1 MLTSFVQGISRF
13 SFNPHG
19 TDSTRA
25 GRNTAESHPYV
36 HSGVCALPVPGA
48 RIFPAA
54 RAGFA
59 ETSRSYRRRAQAGR
73 RKLEKAAA
81 KTAEYEA
88 ALRAARGEIYREL
101 DQWRRELQTERATAM
116 DQARREADAR
126 IGEAKEELA
135 GEVANLRRTLAGE
148 SDALAAQIADSILRR
163 RAA

>member
-1 MLTSFVQGISRF
+1 LFKAFRGFPSTHMEQTLRALGEILLKAIPTFILVFVLYLYLARVFFRPLQQVLQKR
-13 SFNPHG
+13 HEA
-19 TDSTRA
+19 T
-25 GRNTAESHPYV
+25 E
-36 HSGVCALPVPGA
+36 GA
-48 RIFPAA
+48 RKL
-54 RAGFA
+54 AG
-59 ETSRSYRRRAQAGR
+59 ESM
-73 RKLEKAAA
+73 EKAAA

-135 GEVANLRRTLAGE
+135 GEVANLKRTLAGE

-163 RAA
+163 RVA